1 METPWTYAH
10 TLIRLDCNDHL
21 ITVGINN
28 NHPPP
33 QYFIYV
39 LFWETC
45 KKLLFFNSRSYIV
58 IIYLLSICL
67 HTSFS
72 VKKTPII
79 FELEIFVHRPK
90 TMNKKRHVRIVLF
103 LIFWSKVSKS
113 GKYIIIIKQI
123 IRCLIKNCVI
133 K

>member
-1 METPWTYAH
+1 METPWAYAH

-21 ITVGINN
+21 ITVSINH
-28 NHPPP
+28 NHPNNISFMS
-33 QYFIYV
+33 YFEKHARN
-39 LFWETC
+39 FF
-45 KKLLFFNSRSYIV
+45 FFNLRSYIV

-72 VKKTPII
+72 VKKNPII

-90 TMNKKRHVRIVLF
+90 TMNKKRHARIVLF

-113 GKYIIIIKQI
+113 GKNIIIIKQI